1 MLQQG
6 FCTLLTYLPLL
17 LCHPHELLA
26 SATPIYLQQQL
37 LCRLPGF
44 THTLASLH
52 SVLPDQRIS
61 SFKIHLRTRFL
72 RPLQT
77 TRTSSFIP
85 VKIMDITTISGTN
98 LNEASGLIK
107 YCNTLHWALSH

>member
-26 SATPIYLQQQL
+26 SATPIYLQQQP
-37 LCRLPGF
+37 LPGF

-52 SVLPDQRIS
+52 SVLPDQLIS
-61 SFKIHLRTRFL
+61 SFRIHLRSPLFL
-72 RPLQT
+72 RPFQT

-85 VKIMDITTISGTN
+85 IKIMDITTISGTN
-98 LNEASGLIK
+98 LNEACGLIK
-107 YCNTLHWALSH
+107 YCNALHWALSH